1 MTEIILKEKLFH
13 KDFVL
18 VVIGQIISLFGN
30 AIIRFALPLYLLKA
44 TGSAAL
50 FGITSACPVISAILL
65 TPIGGII
72 ADRVN
77 KRNVMVILDFFTSFL
92 MLTFLLLLGKVNLIA
107 LLIITLMILYGIQ
120 GAYQPAVQASIPVLQ
135 QEKNLLPANAIIN
148 QVNTL
153 ANILGPMLGGVVYG
167 LWGIRAILILSIIC
181 FLLSAIM
188 ELFIKIPFQKK
199 QSEKSFWFVA
209 MDDLKESIHFIT
221 HKKSIILKIILILGL
236 LNLFQTSML
245 LVGMPVIV
253 TQTFGM
259 SDEMYGYGQGA
270 VGIGGLVGGIL
281 TGVFSSKLKFNKS
294 YIFLM
299 LATISLFP
307 ISYMIYLKENP
318 MLSTIIM
325 IPCCAF
331 MVAVATM
338 FSIQMLSFVQAQT
351 PEKLTGKVISCV
363 MMFSMCAQPIGQ
375 VLYGGLIQM
384 FTDYIYLIFLITAI
398 ISVGITLMSKR
409 IFSNVEDEC
418 KSEL

>member
-221 HKKSIILKIILILGL
+221 HEKSIILKIILILGL

-281 TGVFSSKLKFNKS
+281 TGVFASKLKFNKS

>member
-221 HKKSIILKIILILGL
+221 HEKSIILKIILILGL